1 MLTGIIITLI
11 GCVIFF
17 GLLLNVIYSNKS
29 YVFEKPYCYLVLSM
43 IGVIAIGILVFMGN
57 FIDFLIRLIF

>member
-1 MLTGIIITLI
+1 MLTGIIITLV
-11 GCVIFF
+11 GCVIFL
-17 GLLLNVIYSNKS
+17 GLLLNVIYSDKN

-43 IGVIAIGILVFMGN
+43 IGVIAMGILVFVGN